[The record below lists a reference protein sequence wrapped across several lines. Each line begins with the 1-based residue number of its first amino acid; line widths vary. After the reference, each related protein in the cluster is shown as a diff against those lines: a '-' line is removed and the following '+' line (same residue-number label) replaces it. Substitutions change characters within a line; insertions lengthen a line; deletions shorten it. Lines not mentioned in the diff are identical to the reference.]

1 MDLRNLGSLLREER
15 ERRGLSLEE
24 ISDKIK
30 ISKSC
35 LAAIEEGDEARLPHP
50 VYAKGFIRNYARLL
64 GIDNEEF
71 LDSLSQIYTHEEAPL
86 QHVSLLEEIPEDDAA
101 GASGRATT
109 LRIKRVALAVALVV
123 LVVAGVWLVHGLFGS
138 APKTEQPA
146 EPVTS
151 QASPPV
157 ATSQSAPAA
166 PVAEP
171 APTPQAEN
179 TQPAPAATS
188 PTAQTAAPQSAA
200 PTAPTVSPAQSAA
213 PEATS
218 QPAASQPQPAVA
230 TSAANE
236 PTPEDRATQD
246 IALSGNA
253 AQAQTPPAPPAPP
266 APTGKQFT
274 VGTHGPHEVTIT
286 SSGRCWIQAGADGGT
301 MRDTMLEA
309 GDSFIGRFSNYLLVR
324 LGNAGAVEIH
334 FDGKLYPLH
343 ASKGSVK
350 TLKFLGRK
358 DEGAAAPETSG
369 TPETSGKA
377 PAQEQASAPVKADA
391 AAPVGGEKKLEIFGK
406 DGSWVILMP
415 DAGPSKEVY
424 IKKGQSLTV
433 PFNAMIEVKLGNP
446 SSVVF
451 HYDGK
456 ETPVTTERGESR
468 TIRFP

>member
-15 ERRGLSLEE
+15 ERRGLSLDEV
-24 ISDKIK
+24 SDKIK

-35 LAAIEEGDEARLPHP
+35 LAAIEEGDEERLPHP

-64 GIDNEEF
+64 EVDNEEF
-71 LDSLSQIYTHEEAPL
+71 LDSLSQIYTHEEVPL
-86 QHVSLLEEIPEDDAA
+86 QHVSLFEEIPEDDAA

-123 LVVAGVWLVHGLFGS
+123 LVVAGVWLLHGLFGN
-138 APKTEQPA
+138 APQTEQPA

-151 QASPPV
+151 KALPPAATAPSSPV
-157 ATSQSAPAA
+157 APVVAPTPAPQTENTPAA
-166 PVAEP
+166 PETTPP
-171 APTPQAEN
+171 A
-179 TQPAPAATS
+179 
-188 PTAQTAAPQSAA
+188 AQTAAPQTVA
-200 PTAPTVSPAQSAA
+200 PTAPAVSPAQPAT
-213 PEATS
+213 PEAAA
-218 QPAASQPQPAVA
+218 QPAATQPAGA
-230 TSAANE
+230 TPAANE

-246 IALSGNA
+246 IAMSGNA
-253 AQAQTPPAPPAPP
+253 APAQTPPAPAATP

-274 VGTHGPHEVTIT
+274 VGTHGSHEVTIT
-286 SSGRCWIQAGADGGT
+286 SNGRCWIQAGADGGT
-301 MRDTMLEA
+301 MRDTMLEP
-309 GDSFIGRFSNYLLVR
+309 GDSFLGRFSNYLLVR

-358 DEGAAAPETSG
+358 DEGAAAPDASG
-369 TPETSGKA
+369 TPETPGKA
-377 PAQEQASAPVKADA
+377 PAQEQAAAPEKTDA
-391 AAPVGGEKKLEIFGK
+391 AAPAGAEKKLEIFGK